1 MLDFLNSF
9 MPNVMKKLPDL
20 WESTIETI
28 QMTFISWI
36 FIFVFGMIFGV
47 LLTVTKK
54 GGLLQNTAVYQVLDK
69 VINLFRAIPF
79 IILLICLIPLSRA
92 IVGTSIG
99 VAGAIVPLVFGTVP
113 FFSRQV
119 ETALAE
125 VDGGLVE
132 AAEAMGCSRIGI
144 IFRVYLKESI
154 PALARGVTITLINL
168 IGLTAMAG
176 AVGAGGLGNFAYV
189 QGSQRNMNDIIYST
203 VVVLV
208 VIVTLI
214 QIIGNLVSK
223 KSTH

>member
-20 WESTIETI
+20 RESTIETI